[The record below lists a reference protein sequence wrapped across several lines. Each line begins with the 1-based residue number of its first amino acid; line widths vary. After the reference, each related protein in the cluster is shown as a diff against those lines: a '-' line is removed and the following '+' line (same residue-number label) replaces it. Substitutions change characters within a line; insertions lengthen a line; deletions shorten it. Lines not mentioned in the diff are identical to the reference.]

1 MGRRTLKRVPLNFQ
15 GALGEVWEGGYIN
28 PYLGPLNC
36 NFCDGSGYNA
46 ATKQIAED
54 FYGLVGPCRGWSD
67 KITQDEVQAL
77 VDRNCLVYFT
87 HTCKPGEGWKR
98 RKDGYIPTAK
108 EVNAHQH
115 CAGLGGHDAI
125 NRYILIET
133 RAKRLGVFGSCP
145 VCKDEGTLPHL
156 GDAIQKHYDAIID
169 RAKGRE
175 KSGYTESHHI
185 VPRCL
190 GGGDGKSNRV
200 NLTAEEHYV
209 AHQLLVKIY
218 PGAHG
223 LAIAASS
230 CLA

>member
-1 MGRRTLKRVPLNFQ
+1 VPLNFQ

-156 GDAIQKHYDAIID
+156 GDAI
-169 RAKGRE
+169 R
-175 KSGYTESHHI
+175 
-185 VPRCL
+185 
-190 GGGDGKSNRV
+190 
-200 NLTAEEHYV
+200 EHYEEWEKCEPPTGTGC
-209 AHQLLVKIY
+209 QLWEDCFGESPVS
-218 PGAHG
+218 PVF
-223 LAIAASS
+223 ASVEELEDWCAENS
-230 CLA
+230 IIFTSEKTSHED